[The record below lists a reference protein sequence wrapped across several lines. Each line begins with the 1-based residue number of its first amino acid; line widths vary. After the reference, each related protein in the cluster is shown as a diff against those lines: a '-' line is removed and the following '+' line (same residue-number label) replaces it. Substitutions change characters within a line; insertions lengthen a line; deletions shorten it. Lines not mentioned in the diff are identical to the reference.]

1 MFGTAT
7 SAYQVEGA
15 VAEDGRGPSIWDT
28 FSHTPGKI
36 VDGSDGD
43 VACDQYHRY
52 EDDIVLMSE
61 LGLDAYRFSISWP
74 RIQPDGRGA
83 ANPKGLDHYRRLV
96 ASLRDHGI
104 TPVPTLF
111 HWDLPQ
117 ALEDGGGWVARSTAE
132 RFADYAAL
140 VGEALAD
147 GIGPCVTINE
157 PMVAAWLG
165 YGAGIHAPGRT
176 SEREALI
183 ATHHLLL
190 AHGLALPALRA
201 AGVAEVGIALNL
213 YPVNGASPD
222 PDDRSAVETADAHL
236 NRFCLD
242 PLFGRGYPSLVAEH
256 HAGGDMSFAADGDL
270 DTIAQPVDFLGVN
283 YYTSLTVTGR
293 RPAVARETDLPA
305 SLRVWA
311 IRRPSEETTSMGWV
325 IDPGGLTEMLER
337 VHREYGPPALY
348 VTENGA
354 AFEDEID
361 PAGVV
366 HDAGRI
372 AYLSS
377 HVDAA
382 LAAAKAGVPLAGFIA
397 WSLLDNF
404 EWAEGYTRRF
414 GLVRVE
420 PETLRRIP
428 KDSARWYG
436 ALARS
441 VRDRLP

>member
-242 PLFGRGYPSLVAEH
+242 PLFGRGYPSLVAEQ

-293 RPAVARETDLPA
+293 RPVVARETDLPA